1 MKFTELKI
9 FFQCLDYKEVL
20 SLKDVILKVQR
31 SNTNIAA

>member
-20 SLKDVILKVQR
+20 SLKDVILKGQ
-31 SNTNIAA
+31 IQI